1 MLKINDTLLKKN
13 NKTTQ
18 SLEEN
23 TAIGQKKALE
33 KANVFIPLWTILVQT
48 HPRKDESSIT
58 SNSPTILVHTNQ
70 LK

>member
-13 NKTTQ
+13 NTTTQ

-33 KANVFIPLWTILVQT
+33 KAKVFIPLWTILAQT
-48 HPRKDESSIT
+48 HRRKEEPSIR
-58 SNSPTILVHTNQ
+58 SNSPTIIVHTNQ